1 MNQVYV
7 NDQQNPDLAQRAEI
21 LQSTTRRHT
30 EHKDINLSGND
41 LPEGDYIE
49 LSDLGQHRTNTN
61 FHQQQMTT
69 KGKILSLHN
78 SYNLIMMLLYYLFI
92 LYYFIYLLYYMFSSS
107 SGPAVQRLGVLVPR
121 LTI

>member
-1 MNQVYV
+1 MNRVYV
-7 NDQQNPDLAQRAEI
+7 NDLQNPHLAQRTELFQPTA
-21 LQSTTRRHT
+21 RRHT

-49 LSDLGQHRTNTN
+49 LGDLDQHRTSTN

-78 SYNLIMMLLYYLFI
+78 SVRAFPY
-92 LYYFIYLLYYMFSSS
+92 
-107 SGPAVQRLGVLVPR
+107 
-121 LTI
+121 